1 MLGQLHAVGIDYDDV
16 TTRLE
21 NNGLAA
27 FDAAWQ
33 ELDDQLAAQ
42 LRRPAGRSARE
53 ESGT

>member
-42 LRRPAGRSARE
+42 LRRPAGRPARE